1 MQGRWQGRGPGRTDH
16 PRRMRCCCTRTP
28 VRSAAPQ
35 GRAYAAQIRG
45 PAGHLRGCPPDVAVR
60 AHAGGR
66 LGHVHAP
73 GVRRPGALAAGDHQ
87 ERIHGP
93 HDPRPAEGALP
104 RAQHEAARV
113 GAVWPSGG
121 VYAAGVQGPGAEW
134 DGMGQG
140 NASRTR
146 ETTAWDRDGA
156 AGGMGTLLLTLK
168 AMVTPRAM
176 ATTIARRT
184 ERETG
189 GSGAP
194 ETPNG
199 ATCPATGDPQEV
211 AGPGPTRAVC
221 LSDSVCA
228 VSRRSHLRWRCG
240 ITRPSTRPLLRH
252 AERLAGPR
260 SREGVCVALGG
271 AHRQTAVVM

>member
-1 MQGRWQGRGPGRTDH
+1 MG
-16 PRRMRCCCTRTP
+16 
-28 VRSAAPQ
+28 
-35 GRAYAAQIRG
+35 
-45 PAGHLRGCPPDVAVR
+45 
-60 AHAGGR
+60 
-66 LGHVHAP
+66 
-73 GVRRPGALAAGDHQ
+73 
-87 ERIHGP
+87 
-93 HDPRPAEGALP
+93 EGN
-104 RAQHEAARV
+104 V
-113 GAVWPSGG
+113 
-121 VYAAGVQGPGAEW
+121 
-134 DGMGQG
+134 
-140 NASRTR
+140 SRTR

-176 ATTIARRT
+176 ATTIVRRT

-228 VSRRSHLRWRCG
+228 VSRGSHLRWRCG

-260 SREGVCVALGG
+260 SREGVCNGRFPKAAQRPLPTKVQSGQERWCSAHIVAHLTSLELEPIFDTTEGWPTSMSL
-271 AHRQTAVVM
+271 Q